1 MNKIETTLKPE
12 ECNCLAVRQA
22 ARAVTQLYDRHLA
35 AVGLTA
41 TQFWLLAKLVHGGPA
56 SINEVARLMMSD
68 RTTVGRT
75 LGPLEREGLIELRV
89 DPEDRRSRGWKP
101 LSETDPGTPVQVASV
116 FERDRKLLE
125 FLNNIGIHPGAT
137 LQVTARNYDETLTLR
152 IDDLPIVQLGR
163 AAAAKVW
170 VEAVEVASP
179 V

>member
-89 DPEDRRSRGWKP
+89 DREDRRSRLAEPTAEGIRRVMA
-101 LSETDPGTPVQVASV
+101 GTP
-116 FERDRKLLE
+116 LL
-125 FLNNIGIHPGAT
+125 
-137 LQVTARNYDETLTLR
+137 
-152 IDDLPIVQLGR
+152 
-163 AAAAKVW
+163 AAAKASF
-170 VEAVEVASP
+170 EAAYGAERSAALRGLLFEVLPALHPDGAGAVS
-179 V
+179 

>member
-1 MNKIETTLKPE
+1 MKKIETTLRPE

-35 AVGLTA
+35 SVGLTA

-89 DPEDRRSRGWKP
+89 DPEDRRSRLAEPTAEGRRRVKA
-101 LSETDPGTPVQVASV
+101 GTP
-116 FERDRKLLE
+116 LL
-125 FLNNIGIHPGAT
+125 
-137 LQVTARNYDETLTLR
+137 
-152 IDDLPIVQLGR
+152 
-163 AAAAKVW
+163 AAAKASF
-170 VEAVEVASP
+170 EAAYGAERSAALRGLLFDVLPALHPDGAGAVS
-179 V
+179 